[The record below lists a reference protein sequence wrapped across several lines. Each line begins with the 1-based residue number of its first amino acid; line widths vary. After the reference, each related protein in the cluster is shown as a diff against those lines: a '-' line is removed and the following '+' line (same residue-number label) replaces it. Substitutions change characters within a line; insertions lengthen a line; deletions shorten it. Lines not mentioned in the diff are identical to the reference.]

1 MDYGLVAGLS
11 CRQARSSRNALL
23 NACRAGQPSFYC
35 CSPQTQLILLGSSA
49 QMLQQKTPP
58 CPPSLSSMKSP
69 WFQGEL
75 TETLLKIFPIIA
87 PTSANLT
94 TDERSASQQ
103 PSKTKKKH
111 QKKNKTKQHTNTQI
125 VLTCAN
131 WAAPLHF
138 RCWASLSGK

>member
-1 MDYGLVAGLS
+1 MHAELAS
-11 CRQARSSRNALL
+11 PRFIAARLKL
-23 NACRAGQPSFYC
+23 NSFYWAAQLN
-35 CSPQTQLILLGSSA
+35 SSNRKRPQAPPVLVFNEILIISRELIETQ
-49 QMLQQKTPP
+49 
-58 CPPSLSSMKSP
+58 
-69 WFQGEL
+69 
-75 TETLLKIFPIIA
+75 LKIFPIIA

-131 WAAPLHF
+131 
-138 RCWASLSGK
+138 

>member
-1 MDYGLVAGLS
+1 MDYRLVAGLS

-35 CSPQTQLILLGSSA
+35 CSPQTQLILLGSST
-49 QMLQQKTPP
+49 QQLKQKTPP
-58 CPPSLSSMKSP
+58 SPPVLVFNEILMISR
-69 WFQGEL
+69 EL
-75 TETLLKIFPIIA
+75 IETLLKIFPIIA

-131 WAAPLHF
+131 
-138 RCWASLSGK
+138 